1 MRAIRTLIAE
11 DEAPARQW
19 LRALCAKHRD
29 LQIIGECASVTETSQ
44 RLRSTPADLL
54 LLDIHLGPHHGF
66 RVLDGVANGA
76 VPLVIVVTAYDRYA
90 VNAFEKHAV
99 DYLLKPVLEERFAVA
114 LDRARRRLQAGLTT
128 EMRAEL
134 QSALRP
140 LQELFLRGAA
150 LPVNPRLIAE
160 RDGALHVLD
169 ANEVELI
176 ESDGN
181 YVTLNAKGASYT
193 TRSTLQS
200 MDENLPPQVFVR
212 LSRSVIV
219 NVAFVMRIERV
230 AESDYAFVMKSG
242 RCIRVGRSYRPVV
255 SEMIRTQQL
264 LGGKTRTGA

>member
-1 MRAIRTLIAE
+1 MRIIRTLIAE

-29 LQIIGECASVTETSQ
+29 LQIIGECASVSDTTQ
-44 RLRSTPADLL
+44 RLRATDVDLL

-66 RVLDGVANGA
+66 RVLDGVAPGS

-99 DYLLKPVLEERFAVA
+99 DYLLKPVREERFAIA
-114 LDRARRRLQAGLTT
+114 LDRARRRLQVGLTT

-134 QSALRP
+134 QAALRP
-140 LQELFLRGAA
+140 LQELFLKGQAA
-150 LPVNPRLIAE
+150 QATPRIIAE
-160 RDGALHVLD
+160 RDGAMHVID
-169 ANEVELI
+169 ANDIELI

-181 YVTLNAKGASYT
+181 YVTLQANGLSYT
-193 TRSTLQS
+193 ARSTLQS
-200 MDENLPPQVFVR
+200 MEDSLPDQLFVR

-219 NVAFVMRIERV
+219 NMAFVRKIERV
-230 AESDYAFVMKSG
+230 GDSDYAFATKSG
-242 RCIRVGRSYRPVV
+242 HSVKVGRSYRPFI

-264 LGGKTRTGA
+264 LKPKS

>member
-1 MRAIRTLIAE
+1 MRVIRTLIAE

-29 LQIIGECASVTETSQ
+29 VQIIGECASVSETTQ
-44 RLRSTPADLL
+44 RLRTTAVDLL

-66 RVLDGVANGA
+66 RVLDGVSHGA

-99 DYLLKPVLEERFAVA
+99 DYLLKPVREERFAMA

-134 QSALRP
+134 QAALRP
-140 LQELFLRGAA
+140 LQELFLKGQTSPLA
-150 LPVNPRLIAE
+150 PRLIAE
-160 RDGALHVLD
+160 REGALHVLD
-169 ANEVELI
+169 ATDVELV

-181 YVTLNAKGASYT
+181 YVTLLALGASYT
-193 TRSTLQS
+193 ARSTMQS
-200 MDENLPPQVFVR
+200 MEETLPPQLFVR
-212 LSRSVIV
+212 LSRSAIV
-219 NVAFVMRIERV
+219 NVTFVARIERV
-230 AESDYAFVMKSG
+230 GDSDYAFVTKSG
-242 RCIRVGRSYRPVV
+242 RHLKVGRSFRPTV

-264 LGGKTRTGA
+264 RNPKI

>member
-1 MRAIRTLIAE
+1 LIAE
-11 DEAPARQW
+11 DETPARQW

-29 LQIIGECASVTETSQ
+29 IQIVGECASVSDTTQ
-44 RLRSTPADLL
+44 RLRTQAVDLL

-66 RVLDGVANGA
+66 RVLDGVAQGA

-99 DYLLKPVLEERFAVA
+99 DYLLKPVREERFAMA

-134 QSALRP
+134 QAALRP
-140 LQELFLRGAA
+140 LQELFIKGQAA
-150 LPVNPRLIAE
+150 HVTPRLIAE
-160 RDGALHVLD
+160 HDGAMHVLD

-181 YVTLNAKGASYT
+181 YVMLKSNGITYT
-193 TRSTLQS
+193 ARSTLQS
-200 MDENLPPQVFVR
+200 MEDSLPPQLFVR

-219 NVAFVMRIERV
+219 NMSFVKKIERIGD
-230 AESDYAFVMKSG
+230 SDYAFSTKNGHSVK
-242 RCIRVGRSYRPVV
+242 VGRSYRPFV
-255 SEMIRTQQL
+255 SEMIRTQQWL
-264 LGGKTRTGA
+264 KPKG

>member
-1 MRAIRTLIAE
+1 MRAIKTLIAE
-11 DEAPARQW
+11 DETPARQW

-29 LQIIGECASVTETSQ
+29 VQIIGECASVSEATQ
-44 RLRSTPADLL
+44 RLRTTDVDLL

-66 RVLDGVANGA
+66 RVLDGVAQGA

-90 VNAFEKHAV
+90 VSAFEKHAV
-99 DYLLKPVLEERFAVA
+99 DYLLKPVREERFAVA

-134 QSALRP
+134 QAALRP
-140 LQELFLRGAA
+140 LQELFLKGQAA
-150 LPVNPRLIAE
+150 QVTPRLIAE
-160 RDGALHVLD
+160 LDGALHILD

-181 YVTLNAKGASYT
+181 YVTLRANGATYT
-193 TRSTLQS
+193 TRSTMQS
-200 MDENLPPQVFVR
+200 MEDSLPPQVFVR

-219 NVAFVMRIERV
+219 NLSFVKRIERIG
-230 AESDYAFVMKSG
+230 EGDYVFATKSG
-242 RCIRVGRSYRPVV
+242 HSVKVGRSYRPFV

-264 LGGKTRTGA
+264 LKPKG